1 MGKLLLIFLIL
12 INLVSCATTTRKT
25 HAAPA
30 SKPIPMSSV
39 DEIIKKAEDN
49 STEAGKKI
57 LETSREMISNKEV
70 IVGGCWNYINTVYD
84 RVGYSSKERT
94 TVYKSKLKGPY
105 VDADIIQPGDWLY
118 FVNHTYGESEHSA
131 IFVGWI
137 NEKKKEALMI
147 SYVGE
152 KHKKP
157 ATYKTYV
164 LDNIYNVI
172 RGSGSR
178 DIASEKKKPKK
189 AKLER

>member
-1 MGKLLLIFLIL
+1 MGKIFLIL
-12 INLVSCATTTRKT
+12 FILINIVSCAS
-25 HAAPA
+25 APQKKYHPTVA
-30 SKPIPMSSV
+30 HQPTPVSGI
-39 DEIIKKAEDN
+39 DDILKKAENN
-49 STEAGKKI
+49 SSEAGRKI

-84 RVGYSSKERT
+84 RVGFSSKDRST
-94 TVYKSKLKGPY
+94 IYKSKLKGPY
-105 VDADIIQPGDWLY
+105 VDADVIQPGDWLY
-118 FVNHTYGESEHSA
+118 FVNHTYGNIEHSA
-131 IFVGWI
+131 IFVAWI

-172 RGSGSR
+172 RGNGSR
-178 DIASEKKKPKK
+178 AVASKK
-189 AKLER
+189 AEPGKD